1 MSILDPLIAR
11 SDHMADNNQDKRE
24 YYRLI
29 YLEDERPSIKIG
41 RHKFKV
47 MDISQGG
54 LRFLNPKRV
63 TLAEWVKGKLFLT
76 CGDIIEAE
84 GRIEWVQDDEFG
96 LLLKMSLTSTILEKE
111 RLFVFH

>member
-1 MSILDPLIAR
+1 
-11 SDHMADNNQDKRE
+11 MADNDRDKRE

-41 RHKFKV
+41 RYKFKV

-54 LRFLNPKRV
+54 LRFLNTKHV
-63 TLAEWVKGKLFLT
+63 KLAENVKGRLSLS
-76 CGDIIEAE
+76 CGDHIEME
-84 GRIEWVQDDEFG
+84 GLIEWDQDDEFG
-96 LLLKMSLTSTILEKE
+96 LLLKEPLTAAILEKE